1 MKYVVF
7 SDSSGNQVINLETK
21 NRIFIPDDMVK
32 KEKFNDKNYK
42 LCVEFIKNI
51 IKINQGDKIK

>member
-32 KEKFNDKNYK
+32 KEKFNDKHYK

-51 IKINQGDKIK
+51 IKIK